1 MVTPNEWLHRFA
13 MRPEDMR
20 VYQVARELAQEVDRI
35 IAILPP
41 SVKRIADHLERSVE
55 SVGLN
60 LSEGLV
66 SFKPRVKASAFD
78 FSRREAA
85 EVRKALQR
93 LVDKKALNQ
102 TATRKADQLANSV
115 IGMLT
120 VMIKQQEAREPQK

>member
-1 MVTPNEWLHRFA
+1 
-13 MRPEDMR
+13 MR

-78 FSRREAA
+78 ISRREAA